1 MKRVVTLV
9 FILGISEDESDVQET
24 EQQDTA
30 GILTTIASGVGNNS
44 HSDFFFGDGDVEQC
58 GFDYD
63 SIGNLQNGPVRECFY
78 LIWQIYPIVC

>member
-1 MKRVVTLV
+1 MY
-9 FILGISEDESDVQET
+9 LGISDEESDVQES

-58 GFDYD
+58 DFDYD
-63 SIGNLQNGPVRECFY
+63 SIGNLANGQVWDFCPVMKLY
-78 LIWQIYPIVC
+78 KQSV